1 MVDISVIVPVYNMEG
16 FLRETLDSIAAA
28 TPSLEAAGRSLE
40 VVVIDDGS
48 RDGSLRLAREYAA
61 SHPSVRVLSQP
72 NRGLA
77 AARNRAISE
86 ARGRYLFPLDADD
99 LLGPDFL
106 VGAAEVLD
114 RRPEVKVV
122 SGQNEFFGD
131 RTGAWRLPDFSL
143 ELLARRNLICAS
155 ALYRRSDWERAGGY
169 CEQIVCYEDWDFWIA
184 VLKDGGEVVRLPRPA
199 IRYRIRGG
207 SMRVRGRRFKREVVD
222 TLNARHGD
230 FFERVLCGPLRY
242 HRTWSRPWNRLLR
255 LLRFGR

>member
-77 AARNRAISE
+77 AARNRAIAE

-143 ELLARRNLICAS
+143 ELLARRNPICS
-155 ALYRRSDWERAGGY
+155 
-169 CEQIVCYEDWDFWIA
+169 Q
-184 VLKDGGEVVRLPRPA
+184 
-199 IRYRIRGG
+199 
-207 SMRVRGRRFKREVVD
+207 
-222 TLNARHGD
+222 
-230 FFERVLCGPLRY
+230 
-242 HRTWSRPWNRLLR
+242 
-255 LLRFGR
+255 